1 MSEEKAPLSIT
12 ESDGV
17 RIVEFTDR
25 KILEELAINQIL
37 ERLSELV
44 ISEETPKLL
53 LNFRK
58 VEHLSSAALGILITL
73 NKQVA
78 ECKGQLVLA
87 NIHPQIYEVFKITRL
102 NKLFNIKSGIKQSR
116 VTSQYL
122 KE

>member
-1 MSEEKAPLSIT
+1 MPEVEAKLTIHKQDSIC
-12 ESDGV
+12 
-17 RIVEFTDR
+17 IVDFEDR
-25 KILEELAINQIL
+25 KILEELAISQIL

-44 ISEETPKLL
+44 MSEKTPKIL

-102 NKLFNIKSGIKQSR
+102 NKLFNIKGTTDEALRAFS
-116 VTSQYL
+116 
-122 KE
+122 